1 MTIRRPPATATEYD
15 TMRETTVAVGT
26 SSGASSGISTDY
38 TGRKERRPR
47 GAPISCGGPE
57 GIRTP
62 DLFIANEARYQLRHR
77 PENLR
82 YIITLGRALRIDGRG
97 WRP

>member
-1 MTIRRPPATATEYD
+1 MAGLSFMTCHLCRDSDVSYVATHH
-15 TMRETTVAVGT
+15 
-26 SSGASSGISTDY
+26 I
-38 TGRKERRPR
+38 
-47 GAPISCGGPE
+47 GGPE

-82 YIITLGRALRIDGRG
+82 YIITLVG
-97 WRP
+97 